1 VRACTDGCA
10 HTHTRQATGL
20 SVLDDVAATST
31 SFYDL
36 RAMRQTARFTL
47 ALYTRR
53 RYALVTSS
61 GRVGCAVSKLP
72 RKGISRP
79 REGGTG
85 GGGGK
90 AEGEKAKNEGR
101 GGRMGG

>member
-1 VRACTDGCA
+1 
-10 HTHTRQATGL
+10 
-20 SVLDDVAATST
+20 
-31 SFYDL
+31 
-36 RAMRQTARFTL
+36 MRQTARFTL